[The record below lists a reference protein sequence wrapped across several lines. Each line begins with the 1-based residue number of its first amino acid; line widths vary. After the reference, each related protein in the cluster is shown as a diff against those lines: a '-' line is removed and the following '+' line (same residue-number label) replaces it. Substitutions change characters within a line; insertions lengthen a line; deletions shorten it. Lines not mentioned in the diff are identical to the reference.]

1 MTPIF
6 METPAKSRWDDYL
19 TQLSGEFALRAAR
32 YDQTNTF
39 VSENY
44 EQLKAHEFFSMMI
57 PQELGGGGLSYTDTC
72 NILRELA
79 HHCGSTALALS
90 MHQHLVAA
98 NIWKYKQG
106 QSAEAL
112 LRKIAAN
119 QMVLVSTGAGDWLSS
134 NGIMQKVE
142 GGYKVTARKH
152 FASQSSIADLL
163 ITSARYHDPDKGS
176 LVLHFG
182 VPYTAEGLTVKN
194 DWDTLG
200 MRGTGSHTV
209 ELKQVFVPDSA
220 ISLSRPQGEFHPVW
234 NVVLTVAMPLIMSVY
249 VGIAEKAV
257 EIAIQQAKKGP
268 HVIYLEGEMQ
278 NCLTMA
284 QVLWKDMIRLTNE
297 FDFQPV
303 NTQGNE
309 ILIRKTL
316 VANGCIATVNKAME
330 VVGGRSFFRKME
342 LERLFRDVQAAP
354 FHPLSEKNQHYF
366 TGYFMQYGFL
376 PVDESE

>member
-1 MTPIF
+1 
-6 METPAKSRWDDYL
+6 ME
-19 TQLSGEFALRAAR
+19 
-32 YDQTNTF
+32 
-39 VSENY
+39 
-44 EQLKAHEFFSMMI
+44 
-57 PQELGGGGLSYTDTC
+57 
-72 NILRELA
+72 
-79 HHCGSTALALS
+79 
-90 MHQHLVAA
+90 
-98 NIWKYKQG
+98 
-106 QSAEAL
+106 
-112 LRKIAAN
+112 
-119 QMVLVSTGAGDWLSS
+119 
-134 NGIMQKVE
+134 KVE
-142 GGYKVTARKH
+142 GGYKVTARKA

-163 ITSARYHDPDKGS
+163 VTSARYQDPDKGA

-200 MRGTGSHTV
+200 MKGTGSHTV

-268 HVIYLEGEMQ
+268 HVTYLLGEMQ

-297 FDFQPV
+297 FNFQPV

-316 VANGCIATVNKAME
+316 VANACIATVNKAME

-376 PVDESE
+376 PVDASE